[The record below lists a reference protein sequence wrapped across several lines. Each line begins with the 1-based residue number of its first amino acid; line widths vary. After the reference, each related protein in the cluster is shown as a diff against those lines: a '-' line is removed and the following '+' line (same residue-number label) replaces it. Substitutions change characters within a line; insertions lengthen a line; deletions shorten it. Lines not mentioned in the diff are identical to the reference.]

1 MRYTSIVVTLHEKH
15 QWNMA
20 PIRYLGASVFGVNV
34 LPGHA
39 TSYEITSKI
48 RYLQDRPEMRCNPA
62 NLEKMDECLM
72 LYFDKNMNCKLPW
85 RDENDWNQGEN
96 KFLGA
101 LNSNSQLM
109 QVINT

>member
-48 RYLQDRPEMRCNPA
+48 RYLQDRPEMKCSRD
-62 NLEKMDECLM
+62 NLEKLDECLM
-72 LYFDKNMNCKLPW
+72 HYFDKNMNCKLPW
-85 RDENDWNQGEN
+85 REESNWNRGKN
-96 KFLGA
+96 KAFGA
-101 LNSNSQLM
+101 VKWPNNA
-109 QVINT
+109 